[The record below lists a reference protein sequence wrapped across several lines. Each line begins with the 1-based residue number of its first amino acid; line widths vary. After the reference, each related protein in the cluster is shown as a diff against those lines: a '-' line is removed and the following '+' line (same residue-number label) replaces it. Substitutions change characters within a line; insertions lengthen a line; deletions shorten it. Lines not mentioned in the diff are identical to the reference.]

1 MSTVF
6 ACLITGLLH
15 RDLHSQDYRLLHDL
29 IWHLVQS
36 LSCLSKESRFCTNNF
51 TRLCSYVYF
60 YSSVTVI
67 HPEITSMLLFLTE
80 RTTAIRR
87 GTRHTL
93 LGSIGSSFR
102 CMNYTNN
109 PLRYYT
115 LLLSSQLHQAFISQA
130 PWTHTSFSRYLGL
143 SKDKG
148 SFRHQSSFVSAHP
161 GAHLHTSAPLGNRSH
176 LIIIMPHCLRR
187 DAVLH
192 TRGKMAETRALQG
205 IVRSH
210 IAHPRTMFRYNG
222 SRCEPRGVG
231 CHNDDKPTHS
241 LL

>member
-15 RDLHSQDYRLLHDL
+15 RDLRSQDYRLLHDL

-36 LSCLSKESRFCTNNF
+36 LPCLSKESRFCANNF

-60 YSSVTVI
+60 YSSITVI
-67 HPEITSMLLFLTE
+67 HLEFTSMLLFLTE

-115 LLLSSQLHQAFISQA
+115 LLLSSQLHQASICI
-130 PWTHTSFSRYLGL
+130 
-143 SKDKG
+143 K
-148 SFRHQSSFVSAHP
+148 RHEPTPRSLA
-161 GAHLHTSAPLGNRSH
+161 TSACPTIKVLFVTKAPLYQ
-176 LIIIMPHCLRR
+176 LI
-187 DAVLH
+187 
-192 TRGKMAETRALQG
+192 QG
-205 IVRSH
+205 LTYTPQLPLA
-210 IAHPRTMFRYNG
+210 IAAT
-222 SRCEPRGVG
+222 
-231 CHNDDKPTHS
+231 
-241 LL
+241 

>member
-1 MSTVF
+1 MSKQGIAF
-6 ACLITGLLH
+6 LH
-15 RDLHSQDYRLLHDL
+15 QQFHPPL
-29 IWHLVQS
+29 
-36 LSCLSKESRFCTNNF
+36 F
-51 TRLCSYVYF
+51 TRIFLFICSIDSSRIHLYAALPHWKN
-60 YSSVTVI
+60 YS
-67 HPEITSMLLFLTE
+67 HQK
-80 RTTAIRR
+80 

-102 CMNYTNN
+102 CMSYTNN

-143 SKDKG
+143 SNDKG

-161 GAHLHTSAPLGNRSH
+161 GAHLHTSTPLGNRSH
-176 LIIIMPHCLRR
+176 LIIIIPHCLRR

-222 SRCEPRGVG
+222 SRCEPHGVG